1 MKNLLIA
8 VTILLCLQQAH
19 AQTPLY
25 MLFNSGCMDQLEYK
39 ISTTG
44 ATYNAF
50 GIHAGNNEQY
60 LLRTGEATLTS
71 TTLPQG
77 TETCGALTLG
87 EQILQ
92 NVNNELRPVY
102 ILIPNATVGYNMLPV
117 TVVTQFKRTGSYIF
131 VKSAKYSFAID
142 TSNLAYDQNMASA
155 GSQTKVYFTGVDNS
169 VCKERYNYRL
179 EPVLKSEAAY
189 KTDIE
194 YIPGVGITSMRFGE
208 PGAKQEIQSLERI
221 NGVALQ
227 THVAQ
232 LCGMKNPEPVAQPIA
247 TAPVKPAETSPV
259 NPVQTPPNAKSASN
273 EKWNQPVT
281 PISNPYAIDPVY
293 KPLADCLEKPGYG
306 FHIVQPG
313 ESLNAI
319 ARTYGVSTKQLIS
332 WNKIKD
338 PNHIE
343 RCQKIWLID
352 PPKQAEPV
360 KTSQTTSKSVKVD
373 PGLRVVS
380 QAPLWDLQPG
390 QAGPPSPTTY
400 GLTSKS
406 PVETAPASPKYHTV
420 EKGENVSQLS
430 KKYGFTEA
438 QFREMNKL
446 PTKGTVVIFP
456 GQKLLVENPAAAPT
470 VTAKSPVT
478 PPPAAKK
485 ITPTSPVSEQP
496 ATVVTKSVEE
506 PKPQVTATK
515 PPVEVA
521 KPVETVV
528 AKPVVTEPA
537 VQEVFSEQAVPAP
550 ATQTVAMPAA
560 FAPAQAP
567 PITETVRE
575 PSYIQE
581 YVVRDGET
589 IDSVSKKFGI
599 TPKELSDINNKKSDE
614 TLVPGM
620 RLMIPRY

>member
-8 VTILLCLQQAH
+8 FVILLYLQQGH

-44 ATYNAF
+44 ASYYAF

-77 TETCGALTLG
+77 AETCGALTLG

-92 NVNNELRPVY
+92 NVNNGLRPVY
-102 ILIPNATVGYNMLPV
+102 MLIPNATAGYNMLPV

-131 VKSAKYSFAID
+131 VKSSKYSFALD
-142 TSNLAYDQNMASA
+142 TSSLAYDQNMASA
-155 GSQTKVYFTGVDNS
+155 GSQTKVFFTGMDKVA
-169 VCKERYNYRL
+169 CRERYHYRL
-179 EPVLKSEAAY
+179 EPVYQSDAAY
-189 KTDIE
+189 KADLE
-194 YIPGVGITSMRFGE
+194 YIPGVGITSMRFGD
-208 PGAKQEIQSLERI
+208 PGAKQEVQTLERI
-221 NGVALQ
+221 NGVPIG
-227 THVAQ
+227 THVRTI
-232 LCGMKNPEPVAQPIA
+232 CGLKTEVAQRE
-247 TAPVKPAETSPV
+247 PVKPAETTPV
-259 NPVQTPPNAKSASN
+259 KPVETPPTAKSVSN
-273 EKWNQPVT
+273 EKWNQPIT
-281 PISNPYAIDPVY
+281 PVSNPYAIDPVY
-293 KPLADCLEKPGYG
+293 KPLTDCSEKPGYG
-306 FHIVQPG
+306 YHIVQPG

-319 ARTYGVSTKQLIS
+319 ARTYGVAAKQLVS
-332 WNKIKD
+332 WNKLKD
-338 PNHIE
+338 PDHIE

-360 KTSQTTSKSVKVD
+360 KVSQTTGKSVKID

-390 QAGPPSPTTY
+390 QVGPPSPAIY
-400 GLTSKS
+400 GMSVKS

-430 KKYGFTEA
+430 RKYGFTEA
-438 QFREMNKL
+438 RFRELNKL
-446 PTKGTVVIFP
+446 PAKGDVVIFP

-470 VTAKSPVT
+470 VTAKSPAAT
-478 PPPAAKK
+478 PPAAKK
-485 ITPTSPVSEQP
+485 VTPTSPYPEQP
-496 ATVVTKSVEE
+496 VTVSKSVEE
-506 PKPQVTATK
+506 PKIPVTAKTVEAAK

-521 KPVETVV
+521 KPVEAVA
-528 AKPVVTEPA
+528 AKPGVTEPA
-537 VQEVFSEQAVPAP
+537 VQEVFSEQAVVASVPKPAVAPTTTAP
-550 ATQTVAMPAA
+550 AVAALK
-560 FAPAQAP
+560 
-567 PITETVRE
+567 TETVRE

-581 YVVRDGET
+581 YVVRDGDT

-599 TPKELSDINNKKSDE
+599 TARELSDINNQKGDE
-614 TLVPGM
+614 ALVPGM